1 MDIGPLMLQRTPIAE
16 VKRGIPVLVKGEG
29 VRVYDQ
35 EGKAY
40 LDLVGGFTRPVH
52 VGYGRKEIAQAVY
65 DQICTLAYFT
75 PLGFANPPAIE
86 LAKVLKELAPGDIN
100 HFTFVCDGSEAIEA
114 AIKLARHYHEFN
126 GSPKRYKVISRRGAY
141 HGTTGGALRV
151 HGSVLPMRQIMEPLA
166 PGAIFV
172 ESPYCYRCPLHLKY
186 PACDIACARDVERI
200 IQFEDPE
207 QISAFIGEPIQQS
220 FGACA
225 PPDEYWPII
234 RRICDQYGIL
244 IIVDEIICGFGRT
257 GRWFGVEHFDLL
269 PDILAMAKGITSGY
283 VPLGGIGCRDRVF
296 EPIEVF
302 KDIHTYGNHPV
313 SCAAALTNIEILKRE
328 NLIARS
334 KELGTYLLERLKT
347 LTNHPAI
354 GEARGTG
361 LWTAI
366 DFTADKQ
373 THAPFPAERLNRI
386 VKRARQ
392 KGLIIKSAG
401 SALEFA
407 PPLIIQKDEIEEGI
421 RILETCLLEEEKE
434 MGR

>member
-16 VKRGIPVLVKGEG
+16 VKKGITVLVKGEG

-65 DQICTLAYFT
+65 DQICTLSYFT
-75 PLGFANPPAIE
+75 PLRFANPPAIE
-86 LAKVLKELAPGDIN
+86 LANVLKELAPGDIN

-126 GSPKRYKVISRRGAY
+126 GGPKRYKVISRRGAY

-186 PACDIACARDVERI
+186 PECDIACARDVERI

-207 QISAFIGEPIQQS
+207 QISAFIGEPIQQT
-220 FGACA
+220 FGVCA
-225 PPDEYWPII
+225 PPKEYWPII
-234 RRICDQYGIL
+234 RQICDQYGIL

-257 GRWFGVEHFDLL
+257 GRWFGAEHFDLL
-269 PDILAMAKGITSGY
+269 PDIMAMAKGITSGY
-283 VPLGGIGCRDRVF
+283 IPLGGIGCRDKVF

-313 SCAAALTNIEILKRE
+313 SCAAALKNIEILKRE
-328 NLIARS
+328 NLVERS
-334 KELGTYLLERLKT
+334 KELGAYFLDCLRT
-347 LTNHPAI
+347 LRRHPTV
-354 GEARGTG
+354 GEVRGTG

-366 DFTADKQ
+366 DFTLDKKN
-373 THAPFPAERLNRI
+373 HSPFPAKRLNGM
-386 VKRARQ
+386 VKRAKG
-392 KGLIIKSAG
+392 KGLIIKSVASG
-401 SALEFA
+401 LEFA
-407 PPLIIQKDEIEEGI
+407 PPLVIQKDEIDEGMKT
-421 RILETCLLEEEKE
+421 LEACIAEEEKE
-434 MGR
+434 MGL